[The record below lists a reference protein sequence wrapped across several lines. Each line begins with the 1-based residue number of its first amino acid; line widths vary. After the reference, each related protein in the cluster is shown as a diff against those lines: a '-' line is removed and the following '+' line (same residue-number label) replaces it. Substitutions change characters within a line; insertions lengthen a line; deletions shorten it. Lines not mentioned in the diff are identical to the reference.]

1 MFTRNAQQEIEQ
13 VEGKMAMLQALV
25 DGISARGG
33 IEKFF
38 EALDAL
44 LAQSE
49 AQTVSNLLA
58 ENERLMT
65 TTIVP
70 LEKPDIFGGG
80 E

>member
-13 VEGKMAMLQALV
+13 VQGHFAMLQALA
-25 DGISARGG
+25 DGLGKRGG

-38 EALDAL
+38 EVFDAFVEQGEK
-44 LAQSE
+44 AKIE
-49 AQTVSNLLA
+49 NLLV